1 MSGERP
7 PVSVFDAAL
16 RAADRFGVPVVL
28 LGVLIWLL
36 RDAAV
41 TLHST
46 VLVPIVTSHTEFLDS
61 TRGTLEEMSTTQ
73 AQQAKT
79 MQELA
84 VGQQAIVAGQQE
96 IKHAI
101 TARPHGAVLQ
111 GQP

>member
-1 MSGERP
+1 MSERP
-7 PVSVFDAAL
+7 PLTMFEAAL

-46 VLVPIVTSHTEFLDS
+46 VLVPIVTSHTEFLES
-61 TRGTLEEMSTTQ
+61 TRGTLEEISTTQ
-73 AQQAKT
+73 FQQART

-84 VGQQAIVAGQQE
+84 TGQQAIISGQAE

-101 TARPHGAVLQ
+101 SVRPQGAVIH